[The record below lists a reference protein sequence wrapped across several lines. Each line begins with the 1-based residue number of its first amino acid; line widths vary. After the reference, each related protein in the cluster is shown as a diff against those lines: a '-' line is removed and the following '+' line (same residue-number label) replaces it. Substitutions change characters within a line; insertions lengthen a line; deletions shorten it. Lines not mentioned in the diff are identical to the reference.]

1 MASPVIF
8 NTIVTNQALSVT
20 SLAISL
26 PSSLT
31 AGRTLLALLRV
42 ATKDA
47 STPTWPAGWTA
58 LVDTVVDGGTLRTV
72 WAWKKCTG
80 TEGATATLT
89 QATST
94 RFCAIAWQISGAA
107 DPAIIPPEVSSVGT
121 STSASTNAP
130 AVTPT
135 GGSKDYLF
143 LLASTGNTSTT
154 LPSGYSTR
162 LHAAEGTVAI
172 DSCSKAAT
180 AASEDP
186 GAWAI
191 SPSTT
196 WISMVVALHPE
207 VTVLVYALAGPN
219 PEEEVTPVLLVSQS
233 QNLGESIEEELTV
246 VPLTPAFD
254 VGAASLLE
262 TFSVGNSPLA
272 QADFLWQR
280 LGGGTRWQVVGQQAA
295 FVGSA
300 FGAEVAMCLTPCNGQ
315 TYRVSTTLA
324 GWQRGAAND
333 VSLGL
338 IARKNADP
346 ASLTYYAAFVT
357 KTATTDSIQLYRY
370 LAGTPTLIDL
380 QNGVVALEGQTLE
393 LQVTEEFDVNHIP
406 VTHVLVKLASTLYIN
421 VIDTAILK
429 GRYFGILGYLQ
440 GPLVPEPVLHL
451 DSVQMGVPS
460 VVTHRRRGLT
470 GLSALTGVR

>member
-1 MASPVIF
+1 MASPVIV
-8 NTIVTNQALSVT
+8 NTIITNQAASVT
-20 SLAISL
+20 SLVVNL

-31 AGRTLLALLRV
+31 AGRTLLALVRI

-47 STPTWPAGWTA
+47 STPTWPAGWTT
-58 LVDTVVDGGTLRTV
+58 LLDTVVDGGTLRTV
-72 WAWKKCTG
+72 WAWKKCAG

-107 DPAIIPPEVSSVGT
+107 DPAIIPPEISTVATGT
-121 STSASTNAP
+121 STSTNAT

-143 LLASTGNTSTT
+143 ILAATGATSTT

-162 LHAAEGTVAI
+162 IRATEGTV
-172 DSCSKAAT
+172 DLNSCSKAAT

-186 GAWAI
+186 AAWAI
-191 SPSTT
+191 SPSFT
-196 WISMVVALHPE
+196 WITAVVALHPE
-207 VTVLVYALAGPN
+207 VTVLVKALVGPN
-219 PEEEVTPVLLVSQS
+219 PEEDVTPALLVGQN
-233 QNLGESIEEELTV
+233 QNLGQAIEEDLTV
-246 VPLTPAFD
+246 LPLTFATD
-254 VGAASLLE
+254 LGVHSLLE
-262 TFSVGNSPLA
+262 TFTVGNSPLA
-272 QADFLWQR
+272 TADFLWQR
-280 LGGGTRWQVVGQQAA
+280 LGGGTRWQVVSNQAA

-300 FGAEVAMCLTPCNGQ
+300 FGSEVAMCLTPCDGQ

-346 ASLTYYAAFVT
+346 ASLTYYTAFVT
-357 KTATTDSIQLYRY
+357 KTATTDSIQLARS
-370 LAGTPTLIDL
+370 LAGTVTQIDL
-380 QNGVVALEGQTLE
+380 QNGVIATEGQTLE
-393 LQVTEEFDVNHIP
+393 LQVTEEFDVNHVP
-406 VTHVLVKLASTLYIN
+406 VTHILVKLGGITYIN
-421 VIDTAILK
+421 VIDPAILK

-440 GPLVPEPVLHL
+440 GPLVPEPVLRL
-451 DSVQMGVPS
+451 DAVRMQVP
-460 VVTHRRRGLT
+460 TTTRRRRGLV